1 MPIDYHVH
9 AVAHGEY
16 KYSIEWLTEYIDQA
30 KKMGLI
36 EIGFSEHDEYIE
48 EIDINLIEEIR
59 QRNPGLGIRLGL
71 EVDYKPEA
79 EQNIKILT
87 QSKKFD
93 YLIGSV
99 HFIEGWAFD
108 HPDYKHKFEEYD
120 IDMIYQSYYDL
131 VDKAVNSKLFDIV
144 GHLDLIKIWGHKPKQ
159 DVLKYVEPVLSSIK
173 EADLVIEING
183 AGLRKPVKEIYPKWE
198 IIKLMKKMGIGIT
211 LGSDAHHP
219 NQMGLNIDAGILIAK
234 KAGYKNVVCF
244 KKRERIILPLD

>member
-16 KYSIEWLTEYIDQA
+16 RYSTEWLTEYVDQA
-30 KKMGLI
+30 RKMGLI

-48 EIDINLIEEIR
+48 EVDIDIIEEVR
-59 QRNPGLGIRLGL
+59 RKNSDLGIKLGL

-79 EQNIKILT
+79 EQNISLLT

-99 HFIEGWAFD
+99 HFIYGWAFD
-108 HPDYKHKFEEYD
+108 HPDYKHKFDEYD

-131 VDKAVNSKLFDIV
+131 VGKAVKSKLFDIV

-159 DVLKYVEPVLSSIK
+159 DVLKYVEPVLCSIK

-183 AGLRKPVKEIYPKWE
+183 AGLRKPVKEIYPQWK
-198 IIKLMKKMGIGIT
+198 IIQLMQQMGIGIT

-219 NQMGLNIDAGILIAK
+219 AQMGLNIDEGIMLAK
-234 KAGYKNVVCF
+234 KAGYKNVISF
-244 KKRERIILPLD
+244 KEREKIILPLE